1 MHKVNF
7 VSYQGNQSYLES
19 FIVSFSY
26 KDVTKLGWHCVCYL
40 HNCCI
45 LSKKNDL
52 KIQGTQHQGFLGGR
66 KGTLTLWF
74 RICINFLYHLVGS
87 YNYSRAKNE
96 EGFVCKHYDWPC
108 QELFTANLCCDSNRS
123 SV

>member
-1 MHKVNF
+1 MTLKYKAHNIRAFWV
-7 VSYQGNQSYLES
+7 VERVHSLSGLEVVL
-19 FIVSFSY
+19 I
-26 KDVTKLGWHCVCYL
+26 
-40 HNCCI
+40 
-45 LSKKNDL
+45 
-52 KIQGTQHQGFLGGR
+52 
-66 KGTLTLWF
+66 
-74 RICINFLYHLVGS
+74 FLYHLVGS